1 MSVRKPDSAV
11 CNITQLT
18 NIIPGETLKMRRTA
32 VNSILAAIVMLV
44 AIEKVSAQQAAQP
57 ATGTVHKIDNQRIV
71 IKPESLPKPFET
83 KSAVNSPKVAPRPEG
98 AALSLPAGFSVAPF
112 AEGDFQNPRWIIEGP
127 NGDLFVSDNQ
137 ANSIH
142 LLRDANRDNRID
154 NKTEKFTF
162 LAGLKQPF
170 GMAIQGGYFYVAN
183 TNSVMRFKYTPGQ
196 TVIEGEGEKVI
207 DLPGDGY
214 RQHWTRNVIFSR
226 DGGKMYVSV
235 GSETN
240 VGEEEPRRA
249 AISEYNP
256 DGSGHRVF
264 ASGLRNPI
272 GLAWNPATG
281 ELWTA
286 VNERDGLGED
296 LVPDYAT
303 SVRDGGF
310 YGWPYSYI
318 GSNPDPRMKGKGED
332 LIKRAIVPD
341 VLFEAHSAAL
351 GIVFYTGKMFP
362 KEYQGDAF
370 VALHGS
376 WNRSS
381 RSGYKV
387 VRVPFKNGKPEG
399 GYENFLVGWVQND
412 AGKEVWGR
420 PVGLAV
426 IRDGSLLVVDDGG
439 KKIWRVSYAKK

>member
-1 MSVRKPDSAV
+1 MDLILFS
-11 CNITQLT
+11 
-18 NIIPGETLKMRRTA
+18 GEPKDKMRELITKSTLA
-32 VNSILAAIVMLV
+32 VIFLFAV
-44 AIEKVSAQQAAQP
+44 ASPVSAQTAQT
-57 ATGTVHKIDNQRIV
+57 AQTDKQGAGTVHKIDSKRIV

-83 KSAVNSPKVAPRPEG
+83 KSSMNFPKVG
-98 AALSLPAGFSVAPF
+98 AQPAGAGLSLPPGFEINVFST
-112 AEGDFQNPRWIIEGP
+112 GDYKDPRWVIEGP
-127 NGDLFVSDNQ
+127 NGDLFISDDQ
-137 ANSIH
+137 ANSVF
-142 LLRDANRDNRID
+142 LLRDSNKDGVID

-162 LAGLKQPF
+162 LSGLNQPF
-170 GMAIQGGYFYVAN
+170 GMAIQNGYFYVAN
-183 TNSVMRFKYTPGQ
+183 TNSVMRFKYQAGQ
-196 TVIEGEGEKVI
+196 TKIEDAGEKIV
-207 DLPGDGY
+207 DLPGNGY
-214 RQHWTRNVIFSR
+214 RQHWTRNIIFSK
-226 DGGKMYVSV
+226 DGRKMYVSV
-235 GSETN
+235 GSESN

-249 AISEYNP
+249 AINEYNA

-264 ASGLRNPI
+264 ASGIRNPV

-286 VNERDGLGED
+286 VNERDGLGDD

-318 GSNPDPRMKGKGED
+318 GKNLEPRMKGKGQD
-332 LIKRAIVPD
+332 LVEKAIIPD

-362 KEYQGDAF
+362 KDYSGDAF

-387 VRVPFKNGKPEG
+387 VRIPLKNGKPEG
-399 GYENFLVGWVQND
+399 GYENFLVGWVQED
-412 AGKEVWGR
+412 LGKEVWGR
-420 PVGLAV
+420 PVGLAMM
-426 IRDGSLLVVDDGG
+426 RDGSLLVVDDGG
-439 KKIWRVSYAKK
+439 KKIWRITYKGKR